1 MGICVTV
8 LRLVKAKKGNFLTSW
23 TKLIVIFEAH
33 CTCQGGKTAVI
44 KHIFVDA
51 LKFQLTSTKANNL
64 LQNYGPALF
73 KDLMR
78 PILFVP

>member
-1 MGICVTV
+1 MDKVDSHFRGFIAPA
-8 LRLVKAKKGNFLTSW
+8 R
-23 TKLIVIFEAH
+23 
-33 CTCQGGKTAVI
+33 GGKTAVI

-73 KDLMR
+73 KDLIR